1 MKINMSRPSFLGTTN
16 IYAMSDTHQDTRK
29 TCALLTQI
37 MEEDADNSLIL
48 NCGDI
53 FKGIYPRDLERDVY
67 IKMKEAR
74 PDAQM
79 IMALGNNDFG
89 FFKESVDY
97 LAKTVR
103 IFAQNGIQTVC
114 ANIFEDSGNRPKWLK
129 PYSVV
134 EIDGDR
140 TFVTGMCI
148 DNINTAKFGIVPK
161 KSEEVIEELVEAIN
175 KEKPDNVVLLNHDY
189 KLSSQKLVK
198 EFAKKGVNIDLVIGG
213 HDHEKVSADTELN
226 IYHPQAFA
234 ESMYKMK
241 LVNTDG
247 EKSLQDVTEV
257 QNASVVSEIFENEL
271 VNYEK
276 STGLYDNI
284 AKSTLHLPKTYSTPC
299 ALGSFL
305 ADEIKDV
312 AAADI
317 AFFSTGFL
325 MKPLNYKLESY
336 ITNYDFQKTICADR
350 PIKTAEL
357 TAEELKAVFS
367 NAFKSYNYGVSNPK
381 FLQCSNNIK
390 VLGRDIP
397 EEERFEILQ
406 IFIDDTP
413 LFDEYGNA
421 FSNKKYK
428 CAFDEYIANGG
439 QGNVVL
445 QASEQQIVVENGTPV
460 KINEILMNG
469 LKKAECLYEEG
480 VEYPSFKILVI

>member
-1 MKINMSRPSFLGTTN
+1 MSHSHTPFQGTTN

-37 MEEDADNSLIL
+37 MEEGNSNSLIL
-48 NCGDI
+48 NGGDI

-67 IKMKEAR
+67 IKLKKAH
-74 PDAQM
+74 PDTQM
-79 IMALGNNDFG
+79 VMTLGNNDFG

-97 LAKTVR
+97 LAKT
-103 IFAQNGIQTVC
+103 IKTFTANGIQTVC
-114 ANIFEDSGNRPKWLK
+114 ANIFEDTGKRPSWLK
-129 PYSVV
+129 PYSIV

-148 DNINTAKFGIVPK
+148 DNINTARFGIIPK
-161 KSEEVIEELVEAIN
+161 KSNEVIDELVDAIN
-175 KEKPDNVVLLNHDY
+175 KEKPDNIVLLNHDY
-189 KLSSQKLVK
+189 KDSSENLVK

-213 HDHEKVSADTELN
+213 HDHEKVDANTDLN
-226 IYHPQAFA
+226 IYYPQAFA
-234 ESMYKMK
+234 DSMYRMK
-241 LVNTDG
+241 LVNQNG
-247 EKSLQDVTEV
+247 EKSVEDVAEIT
-257 QNASVVSEIFENEL
+257 NSSIVSEMFEEEL
-271 VNYEK
+271 TDYEK
-276 STGLYDNI
+276 TTGLYENI
-284 AKSTLHLPKTYSTPC
+284 AKSTLHLPKTYSAPC

-305 ADEIKDV
+305 ADEIKEV
-312 AAADI
+312 ADSDI

-325 MKPLNYKLESY
+325 MKPLNYKPNAY

-350 PIKTAEL
+350 PIKTATLSANEI
-357 TAEELKAVFS
+357 KAVFS
-367 NAFKSYNYGVSNPK
+367 NALKTYNYGASNPK
-381 FLQCSNNIK
+381 FLQCSNN
-390 VLGRDIP
+390 VLIIGQDIP
-397 EEERFEILQ
+397 ENECFEISQ
-406 IFIDDTP
+406 IFINGEP
-413 LFDEYGNA
+413 LLDKNGKALN
-421 FSNKKYK
+421 NKKYK